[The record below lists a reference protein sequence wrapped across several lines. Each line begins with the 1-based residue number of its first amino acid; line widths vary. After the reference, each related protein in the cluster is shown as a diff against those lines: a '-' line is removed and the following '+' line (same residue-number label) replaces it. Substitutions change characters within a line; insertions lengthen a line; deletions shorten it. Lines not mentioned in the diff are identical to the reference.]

1 MRSYH
6 SMVSGAALLLA
17 LLSPAPAQAQ
27 SCPEGKTLSGECV
40 NPVLARV
47 MRKTVVIA
55 TQPKF
60 SYTAPLYLP
69 SEGRF
74 YTLGRDYHE
83 IRVFYGNPP
92 CGGTVIC

>member
-1 MRSYH
+1 MRTH
-6 SMVSGAALLLA
+6 SMVLGVALLL
-17 LLSPAPAQAQ
+17 LPAPPASAQ
-27 SCPEGKTLSGECV
+27 SRNCPEGKTLSGECV
-40 NPVLARV
+40 NPVLAQV
-47 MRKTVVIA
+47 MRKQVVIA
-55 TQPKF
+55 TQPKI

-92 CGGTVIC
+92 CGGTTIC

>member
-1 MRSYH
+1 MRPYH
-6 SMVSGAALLLA
+6 SMISSAALLLA
-17 LLSPAPAQAQ
+17 LASAAPAQAQ

-40 NPVLARV
+40 NPVLSRV
-47 MRKTVVIA
+47 MRKQVVVA

-74 YTLGRDYHE
+74 YTLGSDYRE
-83 IRVFYGNPP
+83 IRHFYGNPP
-92 CGGTVIC
+92 CAFSVIC